1 MTIELSDMHEDEEA
15 KTMKM
20 DYFMSLLEEKEKEIK
35 SMKETIE
42 ALTNKYDPRLNI

>member
-15 KTMKM
+15 KIMKM

-35 SMKETIE
+35 
-42 ALTNKYDPRLNI
+42 